1 MLKNIISSSD
11 EYKTINEIFYIL
23 LFILSL
29 ESCCA
34 GDNSH
39 STLNQPQ
46 LLNSHTVASGCLCW
60 VVWF

>member
-1 MLKNIISSSD
+1 MFKILFHHVMNIKLLMR
-11 EYKTINEIFYIL
+11 YFT